1 MAIDPME
8 NMFPPAN
15 VAPNI
20 FAPNQGSGD
29 VQPPWA
35 DRWAAN
41 MVLTI
46 QAVQR
51 LHAAFDAMFVRS
63 KDSP

>member
-1 MAIDPME
+1 MTLTPPPE
-8 NMFPPAN
+8 FTPSPSLFPP
-15 VAPNI
+15 
-20 FAPNQGSGD
+20 NQGD

-41 MVLTI
+41 MMLAI

-51 LHAAFDAMFVRS
+51 LNTAFAAKYVS
-63 KDSP
+63 KSNP

>member
-1 MAIDPME
+1 MTYL
-8 NMFPPAN
+8 PPDTPAGTGI
-15 VAPNI
+15 PPSQI
-20 FAPNQGSGD
+20 D

-35 DRWAAN
+35 DRWVSN
-41 MVLTI
+41 MVLAI

-63 KDSP
+63 KSNP